1 MRENRM
7 VYFRMHLQIK
17 PHGETFYGYVLLLVF
32 QQILNSLFVQC
43 STIDA
48 EQTNFIYLQFLKTT
62 KNKYYLIIIHRNT
75 LKYLFIAH
83 CKTVMFC

>member
-17 PHGETFYGYVLLLVF
+17 PHGETFYGSALYLVF
-32 QQILNSLFVQC
+32 QQILNSLFIQC

-48 EQTNFIYLQFLKTT
+48 ELTNLIYLQLLK
-62 KNKYYLIIIHRNT
+62 
-75 LKYLFIAH
+75 LK
-83 CKTVMFC
+83 